1 MTRSLDYRPIRI
13 SARLAPHGV
22 HVHRAAPPA
31 DLAPY
36 VDDFWQYDVR
46 PGVPFVPIQVYP
58 SGCVVL
64 RFNVWPDRVESILY
78 GPSLSAE
85 MKGCFI
91 GGVAIFGAA
100 FRLERGYSLLGIGL
114 HELTDLRLDLEY
126 LWPQRISEIDARLWD
141 ARTFPERVA
150 VMSDFLRKVVRR
162 DLAVDSDFLS
172 ACERLVRSAARS
184 GADELAREAS
194 VRTLRRQFEKYAG
207 LSLKQMERMLR
218 VQRVLVRLAQRPPP
232 PLSALA
238 LDEGFSDQAHL
249 SREFKRLLG
258 MGPKS
263 FTSYVGR
270 LHDPALPIWS
280 GVSPEPYL
288 RGKAPPVVSFA
299 HGVR

>member
-1 MTRSLDYRPIRI
+1 MTRSLAYRPIRI
-13 SARLAPHGV
+13 SARLASQAV
-22 HVHRAAPPA
+22 ETQRAAPAP

-36 VDDFWQYDVR
+36 VDEFWQYDVR

-64 RFNVWPDRVESILY
+64 RFNVWPDRVESIVY

-100 FRLERGYSLLGIGL
+100 FRLEQGYSLLGIGL
-114 HELTDLRLDLEY
+114 HELTDLRLDLAY
-126 LWPQRISEIDARLWD
+126 LWPARISEIEARLWET
-141 ARTFPERVA
+141 RSFSERVA
-150 VMSDFLRKVVRR
+150 LMSDFLRRVVRR
-162 DLAVDSDFLS
+162 DLSVDSGFLN
-172 ACERLVRSAARS
+172 ACDRLVRSGANAAEGS
-184 GADELAREAS
+184 S
-194 VRTLRRQFEKYAG
+194 RTLRRQFEKYAG

-218 VQRVLVRLAQRPPP
+218 VQRVLTRLAQRPTPS
-232 PLSALA
+232 LAALA

-258 MGPKS
+258 MGPRS
-263 FTSYVGR
+263 FTSYMGR
-270 LHDPALPIWS
+270 LDDPDLPIWR
-280 GVSPEPYL
+280 GISPEAYL
-288 RGKAPPVVSFA
+288 QGKAPPVVSFA